1 MIMQMASVDENTG
14 FSLYSLEL
22 LLTSWFCIKNKFLDY
37 FRKNIEDV
45 PTVRNI
51 CFFAYDFMFAYIIN
65 DSFSIINRFNQLL
78 IHVKICIL

>member
-22 LLTSWFCIKNKFLDY
+22 LLTSWFCINKFLYY

-51 CFFAYDFMFAYIIN
+51 CGFFAYGFMFAYIIN
-65 DSFSIINRFNQLL
+65 DSFSIIIDL
-78 IHVKICIL
+78 ISY